1 MANSIFMNIYLQK
14 LREFVN
20 IFSNDSES
28 IFKAHGNTLIHP
40 GEFGKYREETTKNI
54 LKMLLKKSYGI
65 GDGFILTSK
74 DTVSTQCDIVIYDN
88 NTIPLIQENS
98 VNFFPVETVVGIGEI
113 KSSLNKT
120 QFKETLQKMAKNKA
134 LQFERIKQKRQQES
148 DCFNEFDS
156 ICSFLICDDIN
167 FNLQSIDF
175 DEIYQGFDIALRH
188 NCILIINKGCF
199 FYKLTKD
206 RIKGSFFERQSEK
219 ELTYPF
225 PVHIEKGAIYPI
237 KSAILLNETSREELA
252 GFFFHHLTLGIEKC
266 IIHSFHLSSYSEYNF
281 EEYYLQDN

>member
-28 IFKAHGNTLIHP
+28 IFKAHGDTLIHP

-148 DCFNEFDS
+148 
-156 ICSFLICDDIN
+156 
-167 FNLQSIDF
+167 
-175 DEIYQGFDIALRH
+175 
-188 NCILIINKGCF
+188 CF

-266 IIHSFHLSSYSEYNF
+266 IIHSFHLSSYAEYNF

>member
-1 MANSIFMNIYLQK
+1 M
-14 LREFVN
+14 
-20 IFSNDSES
+20 
-28 IFKAHGNTLIHP
+28 
-40 GEFGKYREETTKNI
+40 
-54 LKMLLKKSYGI
+54 
-65 GDGFILTSK
+65 
-74 DTVSTQCDIVIYDN
+74 
-88 NTIPLIQENS
+88 
-98 VNFFPVETVVGIGEI
+98 
-113 KSSLNKT
+113 
-120 QFKETLQKMAKNKA
+120 
-134 LQFERIKQKRQQES
+134 KQKRQQES

-156 ICSFLICDDIN
+156 ICSFLICDDVN

-266 IIHSFHLSSYSEYNF
+266 IIHSFHLSSYAEYNF